1 MRVDREEISVRIPP
15 GPVSAP
21 SRTSSYLS
29 PFAPHAR
36 TGIPVVGHAEASV
49 LAPAKQQPC
58 GSRVRA
64 PCSGSGSCIAAPCC
78 RSSPAAGDD
87 SRAGRRGGA
96 LTAQSRGSCAAAAV
110 VVNQWRQRSAA
121 AGAGSDAGSGGV
133 DLGGVGRVLTWRLR
147 LSAIRARLL
156 GRPAFSR
163 WCRHVVGS
171 VARVGGPHVG
181 SAIASRCRVA
191 LLRKPSVRAGIPCEE
206 REQLHHR
213 ALVEEGH
220 AAV

>member
-1 MRVDREEISVRIPP
+1 MCVDREEISVRIAPA
-15 GPVSAP
+15 PVSGP

-49 LAPAKQQPC
+49 PAPTSNLAAHANAHRAPA
-58 GSRVRA
+58 RA
-64 PCSGSGSCIAAPCC
+64 GASQHHVAAPVQ
-78 RSSPAAGDD
+78 PQVTTPVQG
-87 SRAGRRGGA
+87 
-96 LTAQSRGSCAAAAV
+96 AAV
-110 VVNQWRQRSAA
+110 VPSQPKVVAPAQRPQLSSTNGGSGLER

-133 DLGGVGRVLTWRLR
+133 DLGGVGRVLTWRLP

-163 WCRHVVGS
+163 SCRHVVGS
-171 VARVGGPHVG
+171 VARW
-181 SAIASRCRVA
+181 SRCRVA
-191 LLRKPSVRAGIPCEE
+191 VLCKPSVRAGIPCEE

-213 ALVEEGH
+213 ALVEKGH

>member
-1 MRVDREEISVRIPP
+1 MRRRARAHICRLSRPTRGP
-15 GPVSAP
+15 GYRSWV
-21 SRTSSYLS
+21 
-29 PFAPHAR
+29 
-36 TGIPVVGHAEASV
+36 HAEASV
-49 LAPAKQQPC
+49 LAPEQPC
-58 GSRVRA
+58 GSRERA
-64 PCSGSGSCIAAPCC
+64 PCSRSGSCIAAPCC
-78 RSSPAAGDD
+78 RSSPAAGDE

-133 DLGGVGRVLTWRLR
+133 DLGGVGRVLTWRLP

-163 WCRHVVGS
+163 SCRHVVGS
-171 VARVGGPHVG
+171 VARVGGLHVG

-191 LLRKPSVRAGIPCEE
+191 VLRKPSVRAGIPCEE